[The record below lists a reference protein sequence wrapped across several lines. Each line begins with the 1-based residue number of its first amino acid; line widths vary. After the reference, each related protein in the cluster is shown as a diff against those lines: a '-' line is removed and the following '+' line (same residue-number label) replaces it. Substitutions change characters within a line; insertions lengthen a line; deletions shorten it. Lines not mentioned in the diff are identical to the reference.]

1 MTKID
6 TSFGTDEGP
15 EPPVCLQRLR
25 DQFQEVYRAKYP
37 SRVLTWRFGLSEY
50 TVQYVSPRGDVELVV
65 GFDQMLVL
73 MAFDRCNAL
82 SVEQIMQNTQLSLE
96 RVVAAVAQLCDSGAG
111 PVLVVEGVLPRSD
124 AVARLNETPA
134 FASSRVRVVPETLL
148 AAPAPVAAPAQDMT
162 QVQKTVVDAEIV
174 RVMKRS
180 KFMSYSDL
188 VAALAKALPFLPE
201 VGMGER

>member
-82 SVEQIMQNTQLSLE
+82 SVEQIMQTMVSY
-96 RVVAAVAQLCDSGAG
+96 V
-111 PVLVVEGVLPRSD
+111 
-124 AVARLNETPA
+124 
-134 FASSRVRVVPETLL
+134 
-148 AAPAPVAAPAQDMT
+148 DMAM
-162 QVQKTVVDAEIV
+162 V
-174 RVMKRS
+174 
-180 KFMSYSDL
+180 
-188 VAALAKALPFLPE
+188 
-201 VGMGER
+201 